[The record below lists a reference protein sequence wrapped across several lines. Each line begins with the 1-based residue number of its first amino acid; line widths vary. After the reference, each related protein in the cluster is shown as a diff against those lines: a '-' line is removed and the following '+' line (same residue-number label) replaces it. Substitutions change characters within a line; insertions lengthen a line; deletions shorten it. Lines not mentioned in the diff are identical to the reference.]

1 MRVLGVHRVVWLG
14 IGGRRVHLI
23 KLAGAFLML
32 WAVLKVA
39 EAAYLI
45 FVAVQKSI
53 YAQLKPDLVPQLFG
67 WAIASPY
74 GFSSEDVLGVMLGPV
89 ANFLFWLAVAVVAL
103 MFYKSGRVLFPI
115 EEYEQRVREH
125 HRKLIEKAVAA
136 GKIRVPGRK

>member
-1 MRVLGVHRVVWLG
+1 MHRIIWLK

-45 FVAVQKSI
+45 FVTVQKSI
-53 YAQLKPDLVPQLFG
+53 YAQIKPDLVPQLFG

-89 ANFLFWLAVAVVAL
+89 ANFLFWLGVAVVVL
-103 MFYKSGRVLFPI
+103 MFYQSGKILFPI
-115 EEYEQRVREH
+115 EEYEQKVREH
-125 HRKLIEKAVAA
+125 HKKLIERAVEA
-136 GKIRVPGRK
+136 GRIRLPRGK